1 MRNLLLTLTLLTPL
15 AHAEPSNL
23 EKLQE
28 LEKFREVAQAGIR
41 RQDEAL
47 ARYMCN
53 QSIDP
58 DCKTQAIDIL
68 KRYTANAIDMYK
80 VETQYQELKTQ
91 LTGQSY
97 GIKLEDT
104 DPNSYPAGQ

>member
-1 MRNLLLTLTLLTPL
+1 MRKLLLALTLLAPV

-41 RQDEAL
+41 RQDVAL

-53 QSIDP
+53 QSVDP
-58 DCKTQAIDIL
+58 DCQSQALDIL

-80 VETQYQELKTQ
+80 VETQYQELKAQ
-91 LTGQSY
+91 LTGGKTVPSD
-97 GIKLEDT
+97 KT
-104 DPNSYPAGQ
+104 MVAGFQ

>member
-1 MRNLLLTLTLLTPL
+1 MRTLLLTLALLTPL

-41 RQDEAL
+41 RQDEVL

-58 DCKTQAIDIL
+58 DCEDQALGIL

-80 VETQYQELKTQ
+80 VETQYQELKAR
-91 LTGQSY
+91 LSGQ
-97 GIKLEDT
+97 
-104 DPNSYPAGQ
+104 